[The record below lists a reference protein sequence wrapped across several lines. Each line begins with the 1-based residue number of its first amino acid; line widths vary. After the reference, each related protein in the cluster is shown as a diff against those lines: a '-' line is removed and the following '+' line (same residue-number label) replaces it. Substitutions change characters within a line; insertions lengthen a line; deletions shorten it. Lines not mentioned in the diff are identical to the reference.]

1 MEVTSSY
8 LLNIR
13 GSFSVSESCVK
24 SCREP
29 TLWLRSQKMKKGG
42 RSWLTSTVEK
52 KIILAES
59 KSYFQDG

>member
-1 MEVTSSY
+1 MEVTSGY

-29 TLWLRSQKMKKGG
+29 TLWLRSKKMIKGG
-42 RSWLTSTVEK
+42 TSTIEK
-52 KIILAES
+52 KIIIAES
-59 KSYFQDG
+59 KSYFHDG